1 MLLTK
6 VRKNK
11 FEIIVISIA
20 FLISVIWSLYNLKNF
35 DNNRVNFKGNWY
47 NQLIYADIGHNWS
60 KADDFRNKL
69 QKGENFFEA
78 LPTYEKYFLPV
89 IIVGSYYHLIN
100 EEIYENKPD
109 GQKVIKVDNY
119 KFGLL
124 FLQIIFFYSSIILF
138 ATRSKKKLDPLY
150 YRLIIFF
157 CV

>member
-124 FLQIIFFYSSIILF
+124 LYKLSFLLFNHFILQ
-138 ATRSKKKLDPLY
+138 RSKKKLDPLY
-150 YRLIIFF
+150 YRQ
-157 CV
+157 